1 LTGERV
7 RDNDAGGH
15 KKVSLELVKSA
26 KTVSEVMKM
35 AEKPRRARVQK
46 IIKNL
51 LDSEIPEIQ
60 SMANK
65 LADQIKDLEEH
76 SSRLRN
82 YITQIENLATD
93 EASSMAETR
102 IGEILKDLDKA
113 LTELRHR
120 SKRSLATK
128 AITTVQ
134 SPKRAAIVE
143 RPESEIEEVEEVEEV
158 EEPEEEF
165 TPGQGMR
172 LETYKT
178 PEGYLIKK
186 SRI

>member
-1 LTGERV
+1 V
-7 RDNDAGGH
+7 R
-15 KKVSLELVKSA
+15 EVK
-26 KTVSEVMKM
+26 KM
-35 AEKPRRARVQK
+35 AEKPRRARVQN

-65 LADQIKDLEEH
+65 LSEQIKELEEH

-93 EASSMAETR
+93 EASAMAETR
-102 IGEILKDLDKA
+102 IAEILKDLDKA
-113 LTELRHR
+113 LVELRHR
-120 SKRSLATK
+120 SKRSLATR
-128 AITTVQ
+128 AEAAV
-134 SPKRAAIVE
+134 SPPKRVAIEE
-143 RPESEIEEVEEVEEV
+143 RPESEVEEAEEL
-158 EEPEEEF
+158 EEPDEI

-172 LETYKT
+172 LETYTT

-186 SRI
+186 SRL

>member
-1 LTGERV
+1 
-7 RDNDAGGH
+7 
-15 KKVSLELVKSA
+15 
-26 KTVSEVMKM
+26 M
-35 AEKPRRARVQK
+35 AEKPRRARVQNY
-46 IIKNL
+46 IKNL

-65 LADQIKDLEEH
+65 LAEQIKELEEH
-76 SSRLRN
+76 SSKLRK
-82 YITQIENLATD
+82 YITHIENMATD
-93 EASSMAETR
+93 EASAMAETR

-113 LTELRHR
+113 LGELRLR
-120 SKRSLATK
+120 SKRGLATR
-128 AITTVQ
+128 TVAAA
-134 SPKRAAIVE
+134 SAPKRVAIQE
-143 RPESEIEEVEEVEEV
+143 RSEIEAEEVEEI
-158 EEPEEEF
+158 EEEEESEEI

>member
-1 LTGERV
+1 V
-7 RDNDAGGH
+7 R
-15 KKVSLELVKSA
+15 EVK
-26 KTVSEVMKM
+26 KM

-65 LADQIKDLEEH
+65 LAEQVKELEER
-76 SSRLRN
+76 SSKLRN
-82 YITQIENLATD
+82 YITQMESLATD
-93 EASSMAETR
+93 EATAMAENR
-102 IGEILKDLDKA
+102 VGNILKELDKA
-113 LTELRHR
+113 LTELRYR
-120 SKRSLATK
+120 SKRSLAIKPTGPVSPTK
-128 AITTVQ
+128 RTAVI
-134 SPKRAAIVE
+134 E
-143 RPESEIEEVEEVEEV
+143 RFESEIEEAEEVEEAEE

>member
-1 LTGERV
+1 
-7 RDNDAGGH
+7 
-15 KKVSLELVKSA
+15 
-26 KTVSEVMKM
+26 M

-51 LDSEIPEIQ
+51 LDSELPEIQ
-60 SMANK
+60 SKANK
-65 LADQIKDLEEH
+65 LAEQIRELEEH
-76 SSRLRN
+76 SSRLRT

-93 EASSMAETR
+93 EASAMAETR
-102 IGEILKDLDKA
+102 VGEILKELDKA

-120 SKRSLATK
+120 SKKGLTNRIVSRLPA
-128 AITTVQ
+128 
-134 SPKRAAIVE
+134 PKRTAVVE
-143 RPESEIEEVEEVEEV
+143 RLDSEIEEEIIEAEEVEVAEEVEEGV
-158 EEPEEEF
+158 PA
-165 TPGQGMR
+165 QGMR

>member
-1 LTGERV
+1 MV
-7 RDNDAGGH
+7 
-15 KKVSLELVKSA
+15 
-26 KTVSEVMKM
+26 
-35 AEKPRRARVQK
+35 EKPRRARVQNY
-46 IIKNL
+46 IKNL

-65 LADQIKDLEEH
+65 LAEQIKELEEH
-76 SSRLRN
+76 SSKLRN
-82 YITQIENLATD
+82 YITHIENLATD
-93 EASSMAETR
+93 EASAMAETR

-113 LTELRHR
+113 LGELRQR
-120 SKRSLATK
+120 SKRSLATRT
-128 AITTVQ
+128 AVPV
-134 SPKRAAIVE
+134 SAPKRVAIEE
-143 RPESEIEEVEEVEEV
+143 RSEIEAEEVVEEEE
-158 EEPEEEF
+158 EEQKPEEF

>member
-1 LTGERV
+1 
-7 RDNDAGGH
+7 
-15 KKVSLELVKSA
+15 
-26 KTVSEVMKM
+26 VSEVKKM
-35 AEKPRRARVQK
+35 AEKPRRARVQN

-60 SMANK
+60 SMANR
-65 LADQIKDLEEH
+65 LAEQIKELEEH
-76 SSRLRN
+76 SSKLRN

-93 EASSMAETR
+93 EASAMAETR

-113 LTELRHR
+113 LGELRHR
-120 SKRSLATK
+120 SKRSLATRAEAAVSPLK
-128 AITTVQ
+128 RVAIEEK
-134 SPKRAAIVE
+134 PE
-143 RPESEIEEVEEVEEV
+143 REDEEVEEE
-158 EEPEEEF
+158 EEPEEI

-172 LETYKT
+172 LETYRT

>member
-1 LTGERV
+1 V
-7 RDNDAGGH
+7 R
-15 KKVSLELVKSA
+15 EVK
-26 KTVSEVMKM
+26 KM
-35 AEKPRRARVQK
+35 AEKPRRARVQNY
-46 IIKNL
+46 IKNL

-65 LADQIKDLEEH
+65 LAEQIKELEEH
-76 SSRLRN
+76 SSKLRN
-82 YITQIENLATD
+82 YITHIENLATD
-93 EASSMAETR
+93 EASAMAETR

-113 LTELRHR
+113 LVELRQR
-120 SKRSLATK
+120 SKRSLATR
-128 AITTVQ
+128 TEVTV
-134 SPKRAAIVE
+134 SPPKRVAIKA
-143 RPESEIEEVEEVEEV
+143 RPETEYEEVEE
-158 EEPEEEF
+158 EEELEEAEEI

>member
-1 LTGERV
+1 LKE
-7 RDNDAGGH
+7 
-15 KKVSLELVKSA
+15 VK
-26 KTVSEVMKM
+26 KM
-35 AEKPRRARVQK
+35 AEKPRRARVQT

-65 LADQIKDLEEH
+65 LAEQVKELEER
-76 SSRLRN
+76 SSKLRN
-82 YITQIENLATD
+82 YITQMEDLATD
-93 EASSMAETR
+93 EATAMAETR
-102 IGEILKDLDKA
+102 VGDILKELDKA
-113 LTELRHR
+113 LDELRQR

-128 AITTVQ
+128 AVATVQ
-134 SPKRAAIVE
+134 NPKRAAIME
-143 RPESEIEEVEEVEEV
+143 RPEPEEEEVEEE
-158 EEPEEEF
+158 EEPEEF

>member
-1 LTGERV
+1 LRE
-7 RDNDAGGH
+7 
-15 KKVSLELVKSA
+15 VKN
-26 KTVSEVMKM
+26 M
-35 AEKPRRARVQK
+35 AEKPRRAKVQN

-65 LADQIKDLEEH
+65 LAEQVKELEER
-76 SSRLRN
+76 SSKLRN
-82 YITQIENLATD
+82 YITQMENLATD
-93 EASSMAETR
+93 EVTAMAETHV
-102 IGEILKDLDKA
+102 GDILKDLDKA
-113 LTELRHR
+113 LGELRER
-120 SKRSLATK
+120 SKRSLATR
-128 AITTVQ
+128 TVAAAP
-134 SPKRAAIVE
+134 SPKRAAIIEE
-143 RPESEIEEVEEVEEV
+143 RPEIEVEEV
-158 EEPEEEF
+158 EEPEEF

>member
-1 LTGERV
+1 
-7 RDNDAGGH
+7 
-15 KKVSLELVKSA
+15 
-26 KTVSEVMKM
+26 M
-35 AEKPRRARVQK
+35 AEKPRRARVQN

-65 LADQIKDLEEH
+65 LAEQVKELEER
-76 SSRLRN
+76 SSKLRN
-82 YITQIENLATD
+82 YITQMENLATD
-93 EASSMAETR
+93 EASAMAETR

-113 LTELRHR
+113 LGELRNR
-120 SKRSLATK
+120 SKRSLAIRDE
-128 AITTVQ
+128 AVALH
-134 SPKRAAIVE
+134 PKRVAIEE
-143 RPESEIEEVEEVEEV
+143 RPELEAEEAEEE
-158 EEPEEEF
+158 EEPEAT

>member
-1 LTGERV
+1 
-7 RDNDAGGH
+7 
-15 KKVSLELVKSA
+15 
-26 KTVSEVMKM
+26 M
-35 AEKPRRARVQK
+35 ADKPRRARVQT

-65 LADQIKDLEEH
+65 LAEQVKELEER
-76 SSRLRN
+76 SSKLRN
-82 YITQIENLATD
+82 YITQMENLATD
-93 EASSMAETR
+93 EATALAETKV
-102 IGEILKDLDKA
+102 GDILKDLDKA
-113 LTELRHR
+113 LGELKLR
-120 SKRSLATK
+120 SKKSLATRTVAAALPQRSV
-128 AITTVQ
+128 AIE
-134 SPKRAAIVE
+134 E
-143 RPESEIEEVEEVEEV
+143 RSVIEAEEVEEEE
-158 EEPEEEF
+158 EEPEEI

>member
-1 LTGERV
+1 M
-7 RDNDAGGH
+7 AGSHGRH
-15 KKVSLELVKSA
+15 SNKAWPAE
-26 KTVSEVMKM
+26 TVSEVMKM
-35 AEKPRRARVQK
+35 AEKPRRARVQT

-65 LADQIKDLEEH
+65 LAEQVRELEER
-76 SSRLRN
+76 SSKLRN
-82 YITQIENLATD
+82 YITQMENLASD
-93 EASSMAETR
+93 EATAMAETR
-102 IGEILKDLDKA
+102 VGQILKDLDKA
-113 LTELRHR
+113 LGELRQR
-120 SKRSLATK
+120 SKKSLATR
-128 AITTVQ
+128 TVSAAP
-134 SPKRAAIVE
+134 SPKRPAVE
-143 RPESEIEEVEEVEEV
+143 EMSEPEEVEEEG
-158 EEPEEEF
+158 EEPEET